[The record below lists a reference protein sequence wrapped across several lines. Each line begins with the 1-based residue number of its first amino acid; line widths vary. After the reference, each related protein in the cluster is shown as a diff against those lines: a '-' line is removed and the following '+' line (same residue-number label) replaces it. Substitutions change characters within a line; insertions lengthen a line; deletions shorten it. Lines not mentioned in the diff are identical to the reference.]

1 MSTARRIGAAATI
14 AFPVT
19 IVVADFFR
27 IRGETGSVGNGDTV
41 DSVRSQLAAIAANT
55 GSFTLA
61 AWLFYAAALLT
72 IPMVVFLWRVT
83 VDRTPRWAWAAAV
96 LGALAVVGQVAHCM
110 GYFAP
115 HLAHS
120 AGDHGAGAEAILTLS
135 TTGYSLAV
143 FAPYLIGVML
153 FPPVAVVAL
162 RRARVTPLWAMMAA
176 IVGSIAFAVFAGPW
190 WVTALWSAG
199 LLAGFVP
206 AARLGFAS
214 GAVDRSDVSRP
225 QTVPSLP

>member
-1 MSTARRIGAAATI
+1 MSARRIGALATI
-14 AFPVT
+14 GFPVT
-19 IVVADFFR
+19 FVVADFLR
-27 IRGETGSVGNGDTV
+27 IRGEAGAVGDNDTV
-41 DSVRSQLAAIAANT
+41 ESILTHLAAV
-55 GSFTLA
+55 GSGAGPFTLA
-61 AWLFYAAALLT
+61 SWLFYVAALLT
-72 IPMVVFLWRVT
+72 IPTVVFLWRVT
-83 VDRTPRWAWAAAV
+83 VDRTPRWAWSAAV
-96 LGALAVVGQVAHCM
+96 LGALAVVGQIAHCM

-153 FPPVAVVAL
+153 FPPVAVIAL
-162 RRARVTPLWAMMAA
+162 RRARVTPLWAMVAA

-190 WVTALWSAG
+190 WVTALWGAG

-214 GAVDRSDVSRP
+214 GAVDGSDVSRP